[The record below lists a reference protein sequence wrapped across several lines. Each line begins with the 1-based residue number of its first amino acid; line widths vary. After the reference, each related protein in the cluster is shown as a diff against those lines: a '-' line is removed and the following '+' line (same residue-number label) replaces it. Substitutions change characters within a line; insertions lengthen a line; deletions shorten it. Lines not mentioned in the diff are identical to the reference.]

1 VQAIKEQVAYLRGL
15 IDGSDYL
22 AREGKDRVI
31 WEKMLELF
39 SSIAGELD
47 DLKNRQTDLE
57 QDTEALDEDLA
68 DAEEELFGEDDDD
81 DAEFVEM
88 ECPQCREAVRFAEDL
103 LYEDDVEVTCPNCG
117 EVVYS
122 SEPDDDTEENGQ
134 PGPAPGTEE

>member
-1 VQAIKEQVAYLRGL
+1 MQAIKEQVAYLRGL

-31 WEKMLELF
+31 WERMLELF
-39 SSIAGELD
+39 SSIASELD
-47 DLKNRQTDLE
+47 ELKTRQTDLE
-57 QDTEALDEDLA
+57 QYAEALDDDLA
-68 DAEEELFGEDDDD
+68 DAEEEIFGEAEGEDE
-81 DAEFVEM
+81 EFVEM

-122 SEPDDDTEENGQ
+122 SEPDEEGEENGQ
-134 PGPAPGTEE
+134 PGGEPGKDE